1 MKRIFFA
8 DESNKDEKSEIN
20 VTTMKFCGQMKVKVT
35 WLNESGSNMDKCWGN
50 SVGWCNTS
58 VMKSNGDITE

>member
-1 MKRIFFA
+1 MIFY
-8 DESNKDEKSEIN
+8 DSNKDEKREIN